1 MTADHLTY
9 RRATSTSLFGL
20 VVQTIVAL
28 TFLIYG
34 LQTSDHASVSAA
46 IFAGIGV
53 LAWIALTVLFDQH
66 RRERLEA
73 MEAEAL
79 AEDDAGSVF
88 AENEADLRVA
98 ARRLR
103 FVRRILMP
111 GAGLLIGGLLVGT
124 GVARFASA
132 QEIFPPGSFTRPTQ
146 PTVGLFV
153 GIVIA
158 VVGFIFA
165 RYAAGMAKRF
175 EWSALRAGAGFAVG
189 SSLIGLG
196 LTIASFIQYA
206 GPDTGQ
212 RVLLIAVPVLMI
224 LVGAEFF
231 LNFLLD
237 LYRPRKAGEPDRP
250 AFDSRVL
257 AFVAAPDRVAESI
270 SEAINYQLGFNVT
283 GGWMYQLMSRSA
295 RWLIGFAAV
304 VVWLLSCLVVIEPHQ
319 RAMILRFGEV
329 QRADIGPGLHL
340 KAPWPIDTVV
350 IPEFVQTDA
359 RGRAVRT
366 VRTATG
372 IRRLEL
378 GTTRPRP
385 GTDPILWT
393 TDHAENETFTLTQP
407 SSLRA
412 VGRSGQSATDF
423 GLVAIEVPLH
433 YSIENVELYER
444 LGPPGERD
452 QLLEAVGR
460 RAVLRYISGL
470 TIDDVLAARRTEMA
484 SVLRERVEAAF
495 AELNP
500 GADGVAR
507 GAGVRV
513 LFVGAEGVHPPKDTA
528 EAFENVVSAQQNREG
543 MILEAEARA
552 IEILTEVVGS
562 VELAGEVAEAIEAFN
577 RLRRSDADPEL
588 ITSKEQEV
596 EQLLAEAGGVA
607 AQRLAAARAARWRS
621 HMAARSRAMEFLG
634 QSVAFEAQPEV
645 YRWRTYLSALGE
657 ALAGNRV
664 MVVDSGPRLW
674 VDLNLEQSAAM
685 VDPFDPD
692 AVPDP

>member
-20 VVQTIVAL
+20 IVQTLVSL

-34 LQTSDHASVSAA
+34 LQTSDPAAVSAS
-46 IFAGIGV
+46 IFAGVGV
-53 LAWIALTVLFDQH
+53 LAWAALTILFDQY

-79 AEDDAGSVF
+79 ADDAGSSVF
-88 AENEADLRVA
+88 AESEGDLRVA

-111 GAGLLIGGLLVGT
+111 GAALLMGTLLVGA
-124 GVARFASA
+124 GLARFGPA
-132 QEIFPPGSFTRPTQ
+132 QELLSDPNFAGGTR

-153 GIVIA
+153 GIVVA
-158 VVGFIFA
+158 VLGFIFA

-175 EWSALRAGAGFAVG
+175 EWSSLRAGAGFAVG
-189 SSLIGLG
+189 SSLFGLG
-196 LTIASFIQYA
+196 LTIASFIEFA
-206 GPDTGQ
+206 GPPIGQ
-212 RVLLIAVPVLMI
+212 RLLVIAVPVVMLV
-224 LVGAEFF
+224 VGAEFF

-237 LYRPRKAGEPDRP
+237 LYRPRKASEPDRP
-250 AFDSRVL
+250 AFDSRLL

-283 GGWMYQLMSRSA
+283 GGWLYQLLSRSVV
-295 RWLIGFAAV
+295 WLVVFAGL
-304 VVWLLSCLVVIEPHQ
+304 VVWLLTSLVVIEPHQ
-319 RAMILRFGEV
+319 RAMVLRFGQV
-329 QRADIGPGLHL
+329 QRADIGPGLHF

-350 IPEFVQTDA
+350 IPGFVQTDD
-359 RGRAVRT
+359 RGRPVRT

-385 GTDPILWT
+385 GTSPILWT
-393 TDHAENETFTLTQP
+393 TDHADNETFTLTQP
-407 SSLRA
+407 TSPRT
-412 VGRSGQSATDF
+412 VGRATGTRDF
-423 GLVAIEVPLH
+423 NLVAIEVPLH

-444 LGPPGERD
+444 LGPPEERD
-452 QLLEAVGR
+452 RLLEAVGR

-470 TIDDVLAARRTEMA
+470 TIDEVLATSRTEMA
-484 SVLRERVEAAF
+484 SELRRRVESAF
-495 AELNP
+495 GELNP
-500 GADGVAR
+500 GPDGVPR

-562 VELAGEVAEAIEAFN
+562 VELADEVVAAIESFN
-577 RLRRSDADPEL
+577 RLRRGGADAEE
-588 ITSKEQEV
+588 ITAKEQEI

-607 AQRLAAARAARWRS
+607 AQRLAEARSARWRS
-621 HMAARSRAMEFLG
+621 HMAARARAMEFLG
-634 QSVAFEAQPEV
+634 QREAFEAQPTA
-645 YRWRTYLSALGE
+645 YRWRTYLSALDDV
-657 ALAGNRV
+657 LSSNRV
-664 MVVDSGPRLW
+664 TVIDSGPRLW
-674 VDLNLEQSAAM
+674 IDLNLEQSGTT

-692 AVPDP
+692 AMVEP